1 MNFQTVLYQ
10 QIQNQQVW
18 TPTQGFLVRRL
29 ETVTGQDSIVAVLEQ
44 SVRAKLG
51 IEPCAEVDWS
61 NIQIPEGKAAIDWTG
76 LLAFIEQLMT
86 VLAPFLSGL

>member
-1 MNFQTVLYQ
+1 MDFQTVLYQ

-18 TPTQGFLVRRL
+18 TPRQGFLVRRL
-29 ETVTGQDSIVAVLEQ
+29 ESGTASDGIAAVLEQ
-44 SVRAKLG
+44 AVRAKLG
-51 IEPCAEVDWS
+51 IDPCAEVDWS
-61 NIQIPEGKAAIDWTG
+61 NIQVPQGKAAIDWTG